1 MRRQILCSVVPVLLG
16 ILTPPSQ
23 AQTLRTCDSYIVG
36 AVAVEILGQPVANNP
51 GSGQYS
57 KDQSLEWQAC
67 DWVGYYPPVAP
78 GAPPNPATLSVS
90 IQRYASVD
98 AMRKSQLSPQ
108 ELGSKVKIERLAKF
122 GELGAFYTNIERNT
136 IGAAG
141 SKGSKAVSISV
152 DMGLNPVRP
161 NARRHLEATL
171 AKLWTEL

>member
-1 MRRQILCSVVPVLLG
+1 MRYQILFSALSVLLG
-16 ILTPPSQ
+16 VFAPPSQ
-23 AQTLRTCDSYIVG
+23 AQTLRACDSYIVR

-98 AMRKSQLSPQ
+98 AMRRSQLSPQ
-108 ELGSKVKIERLAKF
+108 ELGPKVKIERLAKF
-122 GELGAFYTNIERNT
+122 GELGAFYTNVERNT
-136 IGAAG
+136 IGAVG

-152 DMGLNPVRP
+152 DMGLNPVRLS
-161 NARRHLEATL
+161 ARKHLEATL